1 MDLENEKIGPAY
13 SAPDSYFKET
23 ESRLMQRLGIQLDEA
38 QAPIVAVTPSAPLD
52 TTGVQ
57 KRARKQDPIT
67 AKSEGINKEV
77 DALGNVVIPPLTFTT
92 NENPEWVNFGAIAE
106 EVSGEEQGIKVVSY
120 GDLLNNTVSTSSD
133 ATTTDPITNVTIST
147 DAKSTDA
154 VSTDLVLENTSVE
167 FVNTS
172 VESVNT
178 TVIQAPVTETTDPE
192 IPTTVTVLEEAN
204 DIEAAEQHPRESS
217 MQPVEETTVS
227 EPAVIVHE
235 VPESVGL
242 DELES
247 YISAKS
253 QPNTNQVEQTPETTV
268 ETAIPMST
276 PRMEEV
282 TAVKELD
289 EKPISLEAPA
299 TAFAPIAGRQ
309 RESATP
315 GWLGVAAALAAIV
328 AAYFIWTA
336 IQPPKLDTEEVVLQ
350 QEEATIP
357 EAPLDEQV
365 PTDTIPDGLQLVE
378 PLIMEEM
385 PKYKEPNV
393 YTIIDAEDMP
403 ERTKKALQDLEDNG
417 LATFDMEDELFEEL
431 DFESL

>member
-1 MDLENEKIGPAY
+1 MIVVGGGHAGTEAALAAARMGCRTLLLTHNIETLGQMSCNPSIG
-13 SAPDSYFKET
+13 
-23 ESRLMQRLGIQLDEA
+23 GIGKGHL
-38 QAPIVAVTPSAPLD
+38 V
-52 TTGVQ
+52 
-57 KRARKQDPIT
+57 
-67 AKSEGINKEV
+67 KEV

-92 NENPEWVNFGAIAE
+92 NENPEWVNFGAIPE
-106 EVSGEEQGIKVVSY
+106 EVSANNLDGQIKIVSFADANASTEGEQPIVGA
-120 GDLLNNTVSTSSD
+120 TD
-133 ATTTDPITNVTIST
+133 AT
-147 DAKSTDA
+147 
-154 VSTDLVLENTSVE
+154 
-167 FVNTS
+167 
-172 VESVNT
+172 
-178 TVIQAPVTETTDPE
+178 PE
-192 IPTTVTVLEEAN
+192 IPGDSQAEVIEEQVLSA
-204 DIEAAEQHPRESS
+204 
-217 MQPVEETTVS
+217 PVETPEITPE
-227 EPAVIVHE
+227 EPLDDEITPEISVATEPTVIVHE

-247 YISAKS
+247 YLTAKS
-253 QPNTNQVEQTPETTV
+253 QPSATPVEQTEETKIEV
-268 ETAIPMST
+268 VVPMTS
-276 PRMEEV
+276 PRVEEV
-282 TAVKELD
+282 SSVREVE

-309 RESATP
+309 NESATP

-336 IQPPKLDTEEVVLQ
+336 IQPPKADTEQVVLQ

-365 PTDTIPDGLQLVE
+365 QTDTIPDGRQIVE

-393 YTIIDAEDMP
+393 YTIIDAADMP
-403 ERTKKALQDLEDNG
+403 ERTKRALQDLEDNG

>member
-23 ESRLMQRLGIQLDEA
+23 ESRLFQRLGIQRETPEVTSAGKIESPITIEA
-38 QAPIVAVTPSAPLD
+38 VIPPLD
-52 TTGVQ
+52 TVGVQ

-67 AKSEGINKEV
+67 AKSQGINKEV

-92 NENPEWVNFGAIAE
+92 NENPEWVNFGAISE
-106 EVSGEEQGIKVVSY
+106 EVSGNGDQIKVVSY
-120 GDLLNNTVSTSSD
+120 GDLLSNPENNTTEQSESQTHTEDKTDVSDSH
-133 ATTTDPITNVTIST
+133 
-147 DAKSTDA
+147 
-154 VSTDLVLENTSVE
+154 
-167 FVNTS
+167 
-172 VESVNT
+172 
-178 TVIQAPVTETTDPE
+178 
-192 IPTTVTVLEEAN
+192 TVLE
-204 DIEAAEQHPRESS
+204 DPIESIQPAAPITAVDEPTITHSNPAIEQDQVT
-217 MQPVEETTVS
+217 MVETIQ
-227 EPAVIVHE
+227 EPKVIVHE

-247 YISAKS
+247 YLTNKT
-253 QPNTNQVEQTPETTV
+253 QPAVSV
-268 ETAIPMST
+268 ETPVSSIVEEKPAVDTT
-276 PRMEEV
+276 PRTEETV
-282 TAVKELD
+282 FAKPQE
-289 EKPISLEAPA
+289 ERPISLEAPA

-309 RESATP
+309 HESATP

-336 IQPPKLDTEEVVLQ
+336 IQPPKVDTEQVALQ

-357 EAPLDEQV
+357 EAPLDEQT

-378 PLIMEEM
+378 PLILEEM

-393 YTIIDAEDMP
+393 YTIIDAEEMP
-403 ERTKKALQDLEDNG
+403 ARTKRALQDLEDNG

>member
-13 SAPDSYFKET
+13 KAPDSYFKET
-23 ESRLMQRLGIQLDEA
+23 ESRLMQRLGIQADVQEKLADD
-38 QAPIVAVTPSAPLD
+38 PSVDTALPAIQTITSAAPLD

-57 KRARKQDPIT
+57 KRARKQDPMT

-92 NENPEWVNFGAIAE
+92 NENPEWVNFGAIPE
-106 EVSGEEQGIKVVSY
+106 EVSVNAENLDSQIKIVSFADANAPSEEEKSVVEAK
-120 GDLLNNTVSTSSD
+120 DVTVEIPGTIEVTVIEDESSPATIETSELVVD
-133 ATTTDPITNVTIST
+133 APASNVAPI
-147 DAKSTDA
+147 
-154 VSTDLVLENTSVE
+154 ETSVE
-167 FVNTS
+167 NP
-172 VESVNT
+172 VE
-178 TVIQAPVTETTDPE
+178 
-192 IPTTVTVLEEAN
+192 TVT
-204 DIEAAEQHPRESS
+204 I
-217 MQPVEETTVS
+217 PVAT
-227 EPAVIVHE
+227 EPTVIVHE

-247 YISAKS
+247 YLTAKN
-253 QPNTNQVEQTPETTV
+253 QPALTPSEQTVDVKIEAAVPL
-268 ETAIPMST
+268 AT
-276 PRMEEV
+276 PRVEEV
-282 TAVKELD
+282 SSPREME

-309 RESATP
+309 NESATP

-336 IQPPKLDTEEVVLQ
+336 IQPPKADTEQVALQ
-350 QEEATIP
+350 EEEATIP

-365 PTDTIPDGLQLVE
+365 QTDTIPDGRQIVE

-393 YTIIDAEDMP
+393 YTIIDAADMP
-403 ERTKKALQDLEDNG
+403 ERTKRALQDLEDNG